1 MQGGS
6 RRTRQRARGRS
17 LRFCSPDSQMVRF
30 SDDRRIHGEGVSGD
44 PLLHRGGVSSWAS
57 PFGRTFDF
65 RWQKN
70 PDASGGNSLP
80 MMSMIG
86 ALLLSETTTRGLLM
100 AIWDSGPG
108 TIQCLVLTGGVFWQG
123 SMATIEWR
131 IRHHLSGERKVDGD
145 QMKSQTKWRWC
156 HGIGT

>member
-1 MQGGS
+1 MLFRSARQKPSFLFSRFPNGS
-6 RRTRQRARGRS
+6 VLGRSTDPRRRRFGRS
-17 LRFCSPDSQMVRF
+17 LAASRWRFIMGVSFRENFRF
-30 SDDRRIHGEGVSGD
+30 SLAKES
-44 PLLHRGGVSSWAS
+44 
-57 PFGRTFDF
+57 
-65 RWQKN
+65 
-70 PDASGGNSLP
+70 DASGGNSLL
-80 MMSMIG
+80 MMSRIG